1 MNRFPT
7 FGTLLL
13 AGGTLCVSIGCERSN
28 EPAPSPPPP
37 SATSPAP
44 SAAKPAGAAEESA
57 KKTESA
63 ATETAAKPSTPSP
76 YEKPAPS
83 PGGTAAA
90 GTFAHEGIA
99 FDVPEGWVSEPV
111 GPGAMGVA
119 ASYQLPKAESD
130 EEGASVR
137 ISHYPNMKGMDE
149 MNINRWV
156 GQMKKPDG
164 SSCTREDATIT
175 TEDLGSIRLTIV
187 DLTGSLAGMMGSGP
201 TKANQ
206 RMIAVIVDHAN
217 GPHFVRVAGDT
228 ATVAKSHDA
237 ILSFVRGVRAK

>member
-1 MNRFPT
+1 MNQLSMT
-7 FGTLLL
+7 CTLLL
-13 AGGTLCVSIGCERSN
+13 AGGIAFTFIGCDRSS

-44 SAAKPAGAAEESA
+44 GAAKPAGPAAEPSA
-57 KKTESA
+57 KPEPA
-63 ATETAAKPSTPSP
+63 PADAPAKPAPSATA
-76 YEKPAPS
+76 EKPAPA

-99 FDVPEGWVSEPV
+99 FDVPAGWTSEPV

-119 ASYQLPKAESD
+119 ASYRLPKAEGD

-164 SSCTREDATIT
+164 SSCTREDAAIT
-175 TEDLGSIRLTIV
+175 TEDMGSIRLTIV
-187 DLTGSLAGMMGSGP
+187 DLTGALAGMMGSGP

-217 GPHFVRVAGDT
+217 GPHFVRVAGDV

-237 ILSFVRGVRAK
+237 ILSFVHGVRAK

>member
-7 FGTLLL
+7 LGTLLL
-13 AGGTLCVSIGCERSN
+13 AGSTLCAGIGCERSN
-28 EPAPSPPPP
+28 EPAPSAPPP

-44 SAAKPAGAAEESA
+44 GASKPADAAAEPSAKPEPAPADAPAKPAPSA
-57 KKTESA
+57 
-63 ATETAAKPSTPSP
+63 TA
-76 YEKPAPS
+76 EKPAPAPS
-83 PGGTAAA
+83 GTAAA

-99 FDVPEGWVSEPV
+99 FDVPAGWTSEPV

-119 ASYQLPKAESD
+119 ASYQLPKAEGD

-187 DLTGSLAGMMGSGP
+187 DLSGSLAGMMGSGP
-201 TKANQ
+201 TRANQ

-217 GPHFVRVAGDT
+217 GPHFVRVAGDA

-237 ILSFVRGVRAK
+237 IQSFVRGVRAK